1 MFPVERALL
10 VINRNAG
17 TAQTELVATNL
28 SSLFKTGLGEL
39 KQVRIELVDSHAA
52 VRSCAGTFFNESEA
66 PALIVAG
73 GGGGTLRAVIEG
85 ICTANT
91 SIRLPG
97 AERVRI
103 GALRMGSGNL
113 LARQFGVPRDAIAG
127 LNSLLLNLKT
137 GRTVPCCVMRCE
149 VCDSGGNSELSYGV
163 TLAGLGQFGRI
174 PADLERWHARF
185 PRFQK
190 AAARALGLEKVTNID
205 YAVAHLIRSVNCLC
219 FKNSAETIEIEV
231 DNQQRVFRLLSGVM
245 MNFPIR
251 ALPFKPDLS
260 VEDQAVFVCLIPF
273 TGRLSAG
280 LQILAPSR
288 LIPDAHCIRL
298 EQDQRL
304 KIRLAD
310 REYVEFFLDEDPLTS
325 YGSVTLGIAGSIAFV
340 PGPNYQSKV

>member
-1 MFPVERALL
+1 MFPVERGLL

-17 TAQTELVATNL
+17 TAQTELFATKL
-28 SSLFKTGLGEL
+28 SSLFKSGLGEL

-52 VRSCAGTFFNESEA
+52 VRSCASAFFNESEA

-85 ICTANT
+85 ICAANT

-103 GALRMGSGNL
+103 GALRMGSGNV

-127 LNSLLLNLKT
+127 LNSLVLNVKT

-149 VCDSGGNSELSYGV
+149 ICDSAGNSEFRYGV

-174 PADLERWHARF
+174 PADLERWHVRF
-185 PRFQK
+185 PRFHK
-190 AAARALGLEKVTNID
+190 GAARALGVERLTNVE
-205 YAVAHLIRSVNCLC
+205 YAVAHFIRSLNCLC
-219 FKNSAETIEIEV
+219 FKDAAETIEIEV
-231 DNQQRVFRLLSGVM
+231 DKQQRIFRLLSGVM
-245 MNFPIR
+245 MNFPIKP
-251 ALPFKPDLS
+251 LPFNPDLRI
-260 VEDQAVFVCLIPF
+260 EDQAVFVCLIPS

-288 LIPDAHCIRL
+288 LMPNAHCIRL
-298 EQDQRL
+298 ELGQLL
-304 KIRLAD
+304 KIRLID
-310 REYVEFFLDEDPLTS
+310 RECVEFFLDEDPLTTN
-325 YGSVTLGIAGSIAFV
+325 GCLTLGVAGSIAFV
-340 PGPNYQSKV
+340 PGVNYQTKV